1 MIRDVPQLRGQRFF
15 FQSFSMRSFRNFT
28 RLFVSLSAAQMCKP
42 QESCDQMEGRPGICK
57 YQAREAP
64 AVPAGAHQTKS
75 RWTKSRFA
83 WSMDGQVEINE
94 TYSDKSENRVYP
106 QL

>member
-1 MIRDVPQLRGQRFF
+1 MIRDVPQIRGQRFF

-57 YQAREAP
+57 YQAGAPGAP
-64 AVPAGAHQTKS
+64 AG
-75 RWTKSRFA
+75 
-83 WSMDGQVEINE
+83 WSSVDEVTLDEVTFRLVHGCPDVELE
-94 TYSDKSENRVYP
+94 KWSS
-106 QL
+106 